1 MNLKNSATAYLLMI
15 LLCCVSN
22 IIHAAAQAKFLIT
35 PTADATTSW
44 LLPSN
49 FTETIQYQVTNQT
62 QVTYQLMMTPI
73 SGVTQVTTGTNVCAQ
88 FFTLKA
94 KESCLLTL
102 QIDGSQIPSSGI
114 HGGPV
119 ICKTNNSNPDPFLC
133 SKPSTKNTLAVSSTA
148 PGEHIYVTN
157 AGADSLTMCQVNP
170 ATARLSNCDTAATG
184 LSLPEAVT
192 INPTGNFLY
201 VANPGNNTI
210 SLCQR
215 DTATGTLSGCGDAGG
230 TGFLL
235 PSGVTVNPQ
244 GDILYISNGGNL
256 VGVSACD
263 INPTT
268 GSISKCNHN
277 TSSSFDNAFDIT
289 LNTSGT
295 HAYVANFTDSSVAVC
310 EVHNK
315 RLLNCQAVFSS
326 TFSGPEG
333 VTVDPLSRFLYV
345 ANNTSNQVSVCGINN
360 TSNLP
365 KNCEITDGQFSG
377 IGNVGLS
384 QSGTSGYVPDFI
396 GNRLFHCH
404 ANSITGALSACL
416 NLEVSGLN
424 NPAGIVL
431 K

>member
-1 MNLKNSATAYLLMI
+1 
-15 LLCCVSN
+15 
-22 IIHAAAQAKFLIT
+22 LIT
-35 PTADATTSW
+35 PTAGTITSW

-49 FTETIQYQVTNQT
+49 FIETIQYQVTNQT
-62 QVTYQLMMTPI
+62 PVTYQLIMTPI
-73 SGVTQVTTGTNVCAQ
+73 SGVTQVTTGSNVCAQ
-88 FFTLKA
+88 FFTLKPQ
-94 KESCLLTL
+94 ESCLLTL
-102 QIDGSQIPSSGI
+102 QINGSQIPSSGI
-114 HGGPV
+114 NGGPV

-133 SKPSTKNTLAVSSTA
+133 SKPNTQNTLAVSSTT

-170 ATARLSNCDTAATG
+170 ATARLSHCDTAVTG

-192 INPTGNFLY
+192 INPAGNFLY

-215 DTATGTLSGCGDAGG
+215 DATTGALSACGDAGG
-230 TGFLL
+230 IGFIL
-235 PSGVTVNPQ
+235 PSGVTVNPA

-268 GSISKCNHN
+268 GKISNCIHN
-277 TSSSFDNAFDIT
+277 TSPSFDNAFDIT
-289 LNTSGT
+289 LNTGGT

-310 EVHNK
+310 EIRNK
-315 RLLNCQAVFSS
+315 LLCDCQAVFSS
-326 TFSGPEG
+326 AFSGPEG

-365 KNCEITDGQFSG
+365 ENCDITDGQFSG

-384 QSGTSGYVPDFI
+384 QTGTSAYVPDFI
-396 GNRLFHCH
+396 NNRLFHCN
-404 ANSITGALSACL
+404 ANSITGALSACF
-416 NLEVSGLN
+416 NLDVNGLN

-431 K
+431 R